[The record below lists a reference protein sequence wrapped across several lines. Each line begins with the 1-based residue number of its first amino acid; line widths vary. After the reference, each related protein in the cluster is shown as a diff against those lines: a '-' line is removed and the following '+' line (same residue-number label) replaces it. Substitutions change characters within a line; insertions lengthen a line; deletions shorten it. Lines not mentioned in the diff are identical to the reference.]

1 LAESTQLRSSNTNSR
16 DATCIEILTDNCRGK
31 KKKKRRKKIK
41 YKKNGRKEAKHI
53 MGVSKA
59 VLL

>member
-31 KKKKRRKKIK
+31 KKKRRKKIK
-41 YKKNGRKEAKHI
+41 YKKMEEKRPNI
-53 MGVSKA
+53 SWV
-59 VLL
+59 